1 MPLIND
7 ETNNESD
14 EESNDENEEVI
25 IENEIDNTVDK
36 KQKSTYKTIKSA
48 CGSDIIIKKRNN
60 RSKSPPI
67 ILYEEDLYGETEPT
81 QIIVKKKKTK
91 GRPKKK
97 TQLIEYINDNGEVVD
112 KDDINTSQVIINKP
126 EKQKL
131 SAKDLKMIE
140 LQQQILQLETVS
152 NKKIRGTRKGQIDK
166 RQTTAPTEKQ
176 INARKKFVENN
187 RLRNEAKKAEKLK
200 QSNLSKKEDVKL
212 VVGELQELKK
222 QSLIEKNKA
231 DLLKEQIKQEL
242 LEEQQAKQPKIV
254 KNTYDNFM

>member
-1 MPLIND
+1 MPLINED
-7 ETNNESD
+7 LINVSD
-14 EESNDENEEVI
+14 DESNDENDEVI
-25 IENEIDNTVDK
+25 TENIIENTVDK
-36 KQKSTYKTIKSA
+36 KQSKYKTFKSA
-48 CGSDIIIKKRNN
+48 CGSDVIIKKRNN
-60 RSKSPPI
+60 RSKPKPI
-67 ILYEEDLYGETEPT
+67 IIYEEDLYGETEPQ
-81 QIIVKKKKTK
+81 QIIVKKKKK
-91 GRPKKK
+91 IGRPKNKP
-97 TQLIEYINDNGEVVD
+97 QLIEYINDNGEIVD
-112 KDDINTSQVIINKP
+112 KDDINTQQIVINKP
-126 EKQKL
+126 KKEKL

-152 NKKIRGTRKGQIDK
+152 GKRIRGTKRGQIDK
-166 RQTTAPTEKQ
+166 RQTTPATEKQ

-242 LEEQQAKQPKIV
+242 LEEQKAKAPKII

>member
-1 MPLIND
+1 MPLINN
-7 ETNNESD
+7 ETNHENDNETD
-14 EESNDENEEVI
+14 EENDEVI
-25 IENEIDNTVDK
+25 TENEIDNTVDK
-36 KQKSTYKTIKSA
+36 TKSKYKTFKSA
-48 CGSDIIIKKRNN
+48 CGSDVIIRKRNARSKPKPIII
-60 RSKSPPI
+60 
-67 ILYEEDLYGETEPT
+67 YEEDLYGETEPT
-81 QIIVKKKKTK
+81 QIIVKKKPTK

-112 KDDINTSQVIINKP
+112 KDDINTKQIVINKP

-222 QSLIEKNKA
+222 KSLIEKNNA

-242 LEEQQAKQPKIV
+242 LEEQKAKEPKLV